1 MPIIAVEANG
11 TLLDKTESFCRR
23 DVRRGP
29 AAVRGWSSR
38 HGWLRVVATFHASM
52 AAGYFIVLAAFPLPV
67 HLLAYRA
74 AVPWCTEVSQP
85 RDLAKSVNVE

>member
-1 MPIIAVEANG
+1 
-11 TLLDKTESFCRR
+11 
-23 DVRRGP
+23 
-29 AAVRGWSSR
+29 
-38 HGWLRVVATFHASM
+38 M